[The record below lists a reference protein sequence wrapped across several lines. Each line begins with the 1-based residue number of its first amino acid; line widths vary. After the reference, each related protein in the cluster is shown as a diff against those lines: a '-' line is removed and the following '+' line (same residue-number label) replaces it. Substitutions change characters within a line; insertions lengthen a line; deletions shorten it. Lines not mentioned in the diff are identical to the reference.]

1 MAGAKVESE
10 RINERRIEEGRARR
24 DQAAPQPDIA
34 EPKPRSTTAG
44 FFLFCGVEGD
54 AGLLFQDKLFKRA
67 CIHRSNC
74 SVRKGAISPGPEGT
88 WHGAYT
94 TYEEARRTAAELSPK
109 KGAQLGVRQV
119 LGQNAD
125 EVKQF
130 EIIAALTEGTGT
142 RATARIT
149 GVNRETVGTLA
160 LRVASVD

>member
-1 MAGAKVESE
+1 M
-10 RINERRIEEGRARR
+10 
-24 DQAAPQPDIA
+24 PDYW
-34 EPKPRSTTAG
+34 
-44 FFLFCGVEGD
+44 V
-54 AGLLFQDKLFKRA
+54 FQDKLFKRA

-74 SVRKGAISPGPEGT
+74 SVRKGAISPGRLEGT